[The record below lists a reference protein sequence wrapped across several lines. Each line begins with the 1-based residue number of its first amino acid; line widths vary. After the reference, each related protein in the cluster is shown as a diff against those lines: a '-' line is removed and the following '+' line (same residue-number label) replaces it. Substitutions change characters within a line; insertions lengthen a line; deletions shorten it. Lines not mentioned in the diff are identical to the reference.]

1 MKVTIINPPYQTI
14 TSNWGVGHQVPLGL
28 LMVGGALLDAGH
40 DVTLLDAEAL
50 RLDAD
55 HVAEEVRRRR
65 PDVVMTGH
73 AGSTPAHPVCMAMFD
88 AIKRAC
94 PGVVCVYGG
103 VYPTYHDEQI
113 LAGHPVVDAIIR
125 GEGEATAVALLDALA
140 AADLSDVDGLT
151 YRRGDIVVR
160 TPDRVSIRGLD
171 EHRVGWELIDDW
183 DRYQCFGR
191 GRAAIVQ
198 LSRGC
203 PHRCTYC
210 GQHGFWKRWR
220 HRDPERLADEIA
232 WLHREHGVRFV
243 TLADENPTTLP
254 EVWLGFLEA
263 MARRSVDVEF
273 FATIRATDIVRDAA
287 AIDLYRRAGLR
298 YVLMGIDTTDP
309 DVIEQ
314 IRKRSTT
321 QDDLTACALLRE
333 HGIHPII
340 GHIVGFGDETWT
352 DLRRAGRALAMYD
365 GDYLNAMYATP
376 HSWTAFARESADRAV
391 VQEDLR
397 RWDYRNQVLAQ
408 QHLRPW
414 QLFLGVK
421 WLELRFHLRPRRL
434 WRLLL
439 DHDRRRRHEAWWT
452 HWHTG
457 LVWLMEIVEFVGRTR
472 FARRP
477 RPLREAYSGVWQ
489 TASTLLPSGSRTKAP
504 K

>member
-1 MKVTIINPPYQTI
+1 
-14 TSNWGVGHQVPLGL
+14 
-28 LMVGGALLDAGH
+28 
-40 DVTLLDAEAL
+40 
-50 RLDAD
+50 
-55 HVAEEVRRRR
+55 
-65 PDVVMTGH
+65 
-73 AGSTPAHPVCMAMFD
+73 
-88 AIKRAC
+88 
-94 PGVVCVYGG
+94 
-103 VYPTYHDEQI
+103 
-113 LAGHPVVDAIIR
+113 
-125 GEGEATAVALLDALA
+125 
-140 AADLSDVDGLT
+140 
-151 YRRGDIVVR
+151 
-160 TPDRVSIRGLD
+160 
-171 EHRVGWELIDDW
+171 
-183 DRYQCFGR
+183 
-191 GRAAIVQ
+191 
-198 LSRGC
+198 
-203 PHRCTYC
+203 
-210 GQHGFWKRWR
+210 
-220 HRDPERLADEIA
+220 
-232 WLHREHGVRFV
+232 
-243 TLADENPTTLP
+243 
-254 EVWLGFLEA
+254 VWLGFLEA

-273 FATIRATDIVRDAA
+273 FATIRATDIVRDGA

-376 HSWTAFARESADRAV
+376 HSWTAFARESAERAV

-434 WRLLL
+434 WRLLF
-439 DHDRRRRHEAWWT
+439 DHDRRRRREAWWT

-457 LVWLMEIVEFVGRTR
+457 LVWLTEIVEFAGRTR
-472 FARRP
+472 FARRS
-477 RPLREAYSGVWQ
+477 RPLREVYSGVWQ